1 MRWAAKRQR
10 GARHGPARRAGR
22 HQRVH
27 GFTLIEVGLVV
38 GVLALLAVLVS
49 DFYVQ
54 QLNLR
59 YARERADG
67 AVRDMRQ
74 IMDAALAWRDG
85 NVNGFWPNDATKIDI
100 SQLTTDGYLP
110 RIPPNRYTDCRGP
123 TACGEYELLGWDRD
137 VQPRGGYTD
146 DFMKAEDLV
155 VRVDVWG
162 ADAHG
167 IAAQLPLGEAFLATT
182 APSNQRYRV
191 EARLAY
197 DGFGD
202 RFVRLRNEGRALAF
216 GQVVD
221 DMDEPLPVGD
231 LRGVARIAWQ
241 RDMPT
246 NADGSELDLY
256 QRESDGDYKRRPRR
270 VTTPG
275 RTDDLAIVALPQG
288 GDPEDDRT
296 GTGITLDE
304 ERVTVH
310 GRLWVRDPAERDRP
324 EQPWDVGERIA
335 LIENDIIFLSRQIS
349 GGGN

>member
-1 MRWAAKRQR
+1 MRWAARRQR
-10 GARHGPARRAGR
+10 GTAAQPGRAGR
-22 HQRVH
+22 AQ

-38 GVLALLAVLVS
+38 GILALLAVLVS

-54 QLNLR
+54 QLKLR
-59 YARERADG
+59 YTRERADG

-100 SQLTTDGYLP
+100 DQLTTDGYLP
-110 RIPPNRYTDCRGP
+110 RIPPNRYGDCRP
-123 TACGEYELLGWDRD
+123 ACGQYELTGWDRD
-137 VQPRGGYTD
+137 FQPHGRYTD
-146 DFMKAEDLV
+146 DFMEAEDLI

-167 IAAQLPLGEAFLATT
+167 IAAQLPLGEASRPPGTT
-182 APSNQRYRV
+182 APTDQRYRV

-216 GQVVD
+216 GQVID

-241 RDMPT
+241 RDIPVD
-246 NADGSELDLY
+246 ADGNELDLY
-256 QRESDGDYKRRPRR
+256 ERESDGDYKRGALRSGGRPGLP
-270 VTTPG
+270 V
-275 RTDDLAIVALPQG
+275 VAAPQG
-288 GDPEDDRT
+288 ADLEDEET

-304 ERVTVH
+304 ERVTIH
-310 GRLWVRDPAERDRP
+310 GDLRVVTPTDRDRLGRGSSVFDAIN
-324 EQPWDVGERIA
+324 ENTR
-335 LIENDIIFLSRQIS
+335 LIQELQSHS
-349 GGGN
+349 HP

>member
-1 MRWAAKRQR
+1 MPSAARRQR
-10 GARHGPARRAGR
+10 VRRGPAGRRERA
-22 HQRVH
+22 Q

-38 GVLALLAVLVS
+38 GLLALLAVLVS

-59 YARERADG
+59 YTRERADG

-85 NVNGFWPNDATKIDI
+85 NVNGFWPNDATRIDI
-100 SQLTTDGYLP
+100 DQLTTDGYLP
-110 RIPPNRYTDCRGP
+110 RIPPNRYGDCRP
-123 TACGEYELLGWDRD
+123 ACGQYELLGWDRD
-137 VQPRGGYTD
+137 AQPRGRYTE
-146 DFMKAEDLV
+146 DFMEAEDLI

-167 IAAQLPLGEAFLATT
+167 IAAQLPLGEAFRATT
-182 APSNQRYRV
+182 APTDQRYRV

-216 GQVVD
+216 GQVID

-241 RDMPT
+241 RDIPLD
-246 NADGSELDLY
+246 ADGNELELY
-256 QRESDGDYKRRPRR
+256 DREGDGDYKRRKRQI
-270 VTTPG
+270 TTPG
-275 RTDDLAIVALPQG
+275 RTGDLPIVAVPQG
-288 GDPEDDRT
+288 ADPNDERT

-304 ERVTVH
+304 ESVTVH
-310 GRLWVRDPAERDRP
+310 GDLRVLSPGDRDRLGP
-324 EQPWDVGERIA
+324 GGSVFGAINELDVRIGQ
-335 LIENDIIFLSRQIS
+335 LESVS
-349 GGGN
+349 HTH